1 MTLLDA
7 LGVVINP
14 KRWFRG
20 GGTVEM
26 IPEEDAISLCEPGY
40 ETERPPPTIWT
51 SHPSPDGHNYERW
64 AARAKHHSQRNVV
77 SHV

>member
-26 IPEEDAISLCEPGY
+26 IPEEDAIPLWEPGY
-40 ETERPPPTIWT
+40 ETERPPPDDMDI
-51 SHPSPDGHNYERW
+51 
-64 AARAKHHSQRNVV
+64 ASQSRRT
-77 SHV
+77 